1 MAVQQLFGLPDA
13 AHVLVLVRRAAAE
26 RVAAPH
32 VMVEA
37 GALLSNVA
45 REFAAAR
52 RQAECRTNR
61 VDGRARLISPAKRA
75 EVERVVVRRL
85 ADHRKARIVLRAEA
99 HKGIALVIL

>member
-13 AHVLVLVRRAAAE
+13 AHVLVLIGRAAAE

-37 GALLSNVA
+37 GPLLPNVA
-45 REFAAAR
+45 RELAAAC
-52 RQAECRTNR
+52 RQAECRTDR
-61 VDGRARLISPAKRA
+61 VDGRARLVSSAKRA
-75 EVERVVVRRL
+75 EVERVVVRGL
-85 ADHRKARIVLRAEA
+85 ADHRKARIVLCAEA

>member
-37 GALLSNVA
+37 GSLLPDVA
-45 REFAAAR
+45 RELAAAR
-52 RQAECRTNR
+52 RQAKRRTDR

-75 EVERVVVRRL
+75 EVQRVVVRRL

-99 HKGIALVIL
+99 HKGISLVIL